1 MEEGIQTG
9 YIYKITNI
17 LNSKVYIGQTRIK
30 NPIVRWADHFNSA
43 FICEYDYFLY
53 RAMRKNG
60 IENFC
65 FQIIEKDIPIEN
77 LNDREMFYINQYQ
90 SNDSNYG
97 YNLTLGGQ
105 MTHCSKYNKSQVL
118 KVIQDIKNFPNKTLS
133 KIAQENNMT
142 IETVSDINN
151 GDTWYMSDENYPIRK
166 CVMKDLLTKEDVIEI
181 KNMLSRGV
189 SSTKIGQIFNVSTT
203 NITNINH
210 GKIYKEP
217 NEIYPIF
224 KATNSRPNLTM
235 REIQEI
241 INYLITTDYNYTQIS
256 EILHIGRK
264 TISNID
270 TGKRYIKEIKAL
282 GYKMFPL
289 RKNNIKV

>member
-1 MEEGIQTG
+1 MEETKQTG

-17 LNSKVYIGQTRIK
+17 LNNKVYIGQTRIK
-30 NPIVRWADHFNSA
+30 NPIIRWADHFNSA
-43 FICEYDYFLY
+43 FISQYDYFLY
-53 RAMRKNG
+53 KAMRRSG

-77 LNDREMFYINQYQ
+77 LNDREIFYIKQYQ
-90 SNDSNYG
+90 SNDSKYG

-105 MTHCSKYNKSQVL
+105 MTHCSKYNKSQIL

-133 KIAQENNMT
+133 TIAQENNMT
-142 IETVSDINN
+142 KETVSDINN
-151 GDTWYMSDENYPIRK
+151 GDIWYMSYENYPIRE
-166 CVMKDLLTKEDVIEI
+166 CVVKNFLTEDDVIEI
-181 KNMLSRGV
+181 KNMLRRGM

-203 NITNINH
+203 NITNINY
-210 GKIYKEP
+210 GRIYKEP
-217 NEIYPIF
+217 NETYPIF

-235 REIQEI
+235 REIQEV
-241 INYLITTDYNYTQIS
+241 INYLLTTNYNYNEIS

-270 TGKRYIKEIKAL
+270 KGKGYINEVMSL
-282 GYKMFPL
+282 GYKIFPL
-289 RKNNIKV
+289 RK